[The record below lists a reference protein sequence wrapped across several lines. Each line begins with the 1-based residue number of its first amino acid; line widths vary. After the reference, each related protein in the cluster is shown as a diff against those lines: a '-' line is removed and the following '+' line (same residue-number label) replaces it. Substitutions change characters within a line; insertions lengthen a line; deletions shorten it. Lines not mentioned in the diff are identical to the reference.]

1 MGGENEAKRR
11 AGGKVV
17 YLTDATRVRDRLL
30 TFGAT
35 PARIHLSLVA
45 GRPVLIGPLQT
56 EGWPVALAGQRRL
69 PSKPECKLAS
79 SLAHLTREGTRMGS
93 MHG

>member
-1 MGGENEAKRR
+1 MP
-11 AGGKVV
+11 
-17 YLTDATRVRDRLL
+17 RDRLL

-35 PARIHLSLVA
+35 PTRIHLSLVA
-45 GRPVLIGPLQT
+45 GRPVLIGPN
-56 EGWPVALAGQRRL
+56 RRL

-93 MHG
+93 MDSG